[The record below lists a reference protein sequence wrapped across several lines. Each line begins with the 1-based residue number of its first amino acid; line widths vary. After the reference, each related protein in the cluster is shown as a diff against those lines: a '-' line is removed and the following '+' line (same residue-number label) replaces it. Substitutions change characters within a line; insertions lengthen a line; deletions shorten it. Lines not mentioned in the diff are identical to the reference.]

1 MHTRILSNKA
11 PAALGPYSQ
20 GIRTTNRLYISG
32 QLGVD
37 TATGTMPEEF
47 AEQAAL
53 VMKNI
58 GFILDEAGFEF
69 NDIVKTTIFLSSM
82 NDFNVINEIYG
93 AYFTEHKPARSCF
106 EVGRL
111 PKDAKVEIEVIAE
124 K

>member
-1 MHTRILSNKA
+1 MHTKIHSDKA

-20 GIRTTNRLYISG
+20 GISTTNRLYISG

-37 TATGTMPEEF
+37 AATGKMPDEF
-47 AEQAAL
+47 TEQAAL
-53 VMKNI
+53 VMRNI
-58 GFILDEAGFEF
+58 GFILAEAGFEF
-69 NDIVKTTIFLSSM
+69 KDIVKTTIFLSSM
-82 NDFNVINEIYG
+82 ENFGVINEIYG

-106 EVGRL
+106 EVARL

>member
-1 MHTRILSNKA
+1 MHTKIHSDKA

-20 GIRTTNRLYISG
+20 GIRTNNRLYISG

-37 TATGTMPEEF
+37 TATNKIPDEF

-53 VMKNI
+53 VMSNI
-58 GFILDEAGFEF
+58 GFILAEAGFEF
-69 NDIVKTTIFLSSM
+69 KDVVKTTIFLSSM
-82 NDFNVINEIYG
+82 DNFGVINEIYG
-93 AYFTEHKPARSCF
+93 AYFTDHKPARSCF